1 MITVKCLNQCQMEYI
16 MSNYQKEKAKT
27 MAAILGIETFKVTL
41 FCQANGIEPVPARKH
56 PKRFDTFL
64 PPRGAWC
71 DHKINLGKL
80 RYR

>member
-1 MITVKCLNQCQMEYI
+1 MKTVKCLEMWQMEYI
-16 MSNYQKEKAKT
+16 MANYTKMKAKD
-27 MAAILGIETFKVTL
+27 MAEQLGVEKHKVTL